1 MSATR
6 DVITMSESIP
16 PFDELPELMLS
27 LRSIG
32 SRRSWPNDAVA
43 TEEEQQRYFAPLLD
57 ARRTASKALT
67 RQQVIVAFDGRRITA
82 LIDATIRAFAAERFA
97 ARAPAR
103 RAFEA
108 ELFEIVEPL
117 RDALQSLRALA
128 DASGGAEDSPELQSR
143 WPLWLAQLR
152 VVFRVADS
160 RWPALSEAL
169 SALPVDAKSSRRRRS
184 SGGEERP

>member
-1 MSATR
+1 MYATR
-6 DVITMSESIP
+6 DVIPMSESIP

-43 TEEEQQRYFAPLLD
+43 MEEEQQRYFAPLLD
-57 ARRTASKALT
+57 ARRAAAKAFT
-67 RQQVIVAFDGRRITA
+67 RSQVIIAFDGRRITA
-82 LIDATIRAFAAERFA
+82 LMDATIRAFAAERFA

-108 ELFEIVEPL
+108 ELFEIIEPL
-117 RDALQSLRALA
+117 RDTLQSLRALA
-128 DASGGAEDSPELQSR
+128 DPTGAVEESHELQSR

-160 RWPALSEAL
+160 SWPALSKAL
-169 SALPVDAKSSRRRRS
+169 AASPVDAKSSRRRS
-184 SGGEERP
+184 SGGEEQR

>member
-1 MSATR
+1 
-6 DVITMSESIP
+6 MSESLP

-32 SRRSWPNDAVA
+32 SRRSWPNDAISL
-43 TEEEQQRYFAPLLD
+43 EEDQHRYFAPLLD
-57 ARRTASKALT
+57 ARRTAAKALT
-67 RQQVIVAFDGRRITA
+67 RTQVIVAFDGRRITA

-117 RDALQSLRALA
+117 RDALQALRDLA
-128 DASGGAEDSPELQSR
+128 EAPGAAEEPPESQSQ
-143 WPLWLAQLR
+143 WSLWLAQLR
-152 VVFRVADS
+152 VVFRVADGS
-160 RWPALSEAL
+160 WPSLSKALTTS
-169 SALPVDAKSSRRRRS
+169 PVDAKSSRRRRS
-184 SGGEERP
+184 SGGKEQR